1 MVKQILLLVFCSGIW
16 AQDITLVYKHRGTD
30 PTGGELSNELFICL
44 QDSFTVMDPGTTNN
58 FVFFF
63 QTLEIPG
70 IDSLTVYSVSLSY
83 TNMFGEPM
91 VVSSTLGYCASG
103 KTREAAGGVSQVD
116 RGQD

>member
-1 MVKQILLLVFCSGIW
+1 MVKQILLLFLCSGIW
-16 AQDITLVYKHRGTD
+16 AQDITLVYKHRDTD

-44 QDSFTVMDPGTTNN
+44 QDSFTVMDRGTTNN

-83 TNMFGEPM
+83 INMFGELM
-91 VVSSTLGYCASG
+91 VVSSTLGYFASG
-103 KTREAAGGVSQVD
+103 KTREAAGV
-116 RGQD
+116 